1 LIWIYLSG
9 FLVKPI
15 PLQKRRCPKNFLSHS
30 TMKREMAVSVWMSGG
45 ENIGSRVRCGTTC
58 ALIRPR

>member
-1 LIWIYLSG
+1 
-9 FLVKPI
+9 VKPI

-45 ENIGSRVRCGTTC
+45 ENIGSRVLCGTTC